1 MTLVYVTFLYLWTIV
16 QFNLSAVVKCS
27 GISTATEDAGRLWG
41 DGMAKDLSQSE
52 TEYLFSFIVIKTL
65 HLLLVVFSIAVISP
79 LPSI

>member
-1 MTLVYVTFLYLWTIV
+1 M
-16 QFNLSAVVKCS
+16 
-27 GISTATEDAGRLWG
+27 ATEDAGRLWG

-65 HLLLVVFSIAVISP
+65 HLLLVVLSIAVISP